1 MNSTRSS
8 VCTSYCLCN
17 QELYCWLYSKE
28 RLQKRRQHRGNYGA
42 RRKSRSPLLSLKLAV
57 PKLEKKMP
65 VGENCLANDTRKVWE
80 SCRLLCNYLAL
91 LATDLMDPEWIH
103 SSSFWGY
110 IYAPGHIIQHIT
122 FNGRCGISTM
132 FWRRADWS
140 RILIMTTYTCYIGFF
155 CSRDYRGDN
164 ASDSTIFW
172 HQCCCVLFNDCVS
185 QFRHHL
191 RCCCKRPCRGRQCTR
206 CTSYSN
212 CSCIVSCLGPTRLGL
227 YHKAL
232 P

>member
-1 MNSTRSS
+1 MNSSS
-8 VCTSYCLCN
+8 VCTSYCFCN
-17 QELYCWLYSKE
+17 QKLYCWLYSKE

-57 PKLEKKMP
+57 LKLEKKMP

-80 SCRLLCNYLAL
+80 SCPFDNWPHGP
-91 LATDLMDPEWIH
+91 LMNPFKFFLRIYIYI
-103 SSSFWGY
+103 Y
-110 IYAPGHIIQHIT
+110 IYAPGYIIQHIT
-122 FNGRCGISTM
+122 FNGRCEISTM
-132 FWRRADWS
+132 FWQRADWS
-140 RILIMTTYTCYIGFF
+140 RILVTTTYTCHIGFF

-191 RCCCKRPCRGRQCTR
+191 RCCCKRPCRDCQCTR